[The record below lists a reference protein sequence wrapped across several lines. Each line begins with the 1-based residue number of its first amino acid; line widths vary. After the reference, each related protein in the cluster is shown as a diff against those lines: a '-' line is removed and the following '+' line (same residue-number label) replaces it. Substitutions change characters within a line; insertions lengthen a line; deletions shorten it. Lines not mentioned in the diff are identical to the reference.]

1 MISCETDT
9 QGIDAYS
16 AGNKFIMEF
25 KFCFNVFCETL
36 FPLMT
41 GITNGIPKSM
51 AAYVYMDQ
59 KFTNKF
65 YHLDK
70 TCLLHVYVCS
80 IE

>member
-9 QGIDAYS
+9 QGIYAYS
-16 AGNKFIMEF
+16 AGNKCFMES
-25 KFCFNVFCETL
+25 KFCYNLFHKTL

-41 GITNGIPKSM
+41 KITNGIPKSM
-51 AAYVYMDQ
+51 AAYMYMDQ

-70 TCLLHVYVCS
+70 TSLLRVYVCS